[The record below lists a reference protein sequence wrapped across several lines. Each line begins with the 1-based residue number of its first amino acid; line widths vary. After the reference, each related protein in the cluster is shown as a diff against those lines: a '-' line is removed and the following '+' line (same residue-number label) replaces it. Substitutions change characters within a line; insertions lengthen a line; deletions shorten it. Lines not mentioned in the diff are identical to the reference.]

1 MQIRGKHTSRSNN
14 QHGSVVNQ
22 VSRTQVLVA
31 VVALVASAV
40 VHFVET
46 PAALSEATY
55 KGVLFIANGLAA
67 VAAAVG
73 IVRGK
78 WSWGWL
84 LGLIVAG
91 GAIAGYV
98 ASRTIGLP
106 GIPAEPDAWLEPMG
120 VASVVAEGIFFVCF
134 LVAYRSRRSDG

>member
-1 MQIRGKHTSRSNN
+1 MSRISRS
-14 QHGSVVNQ
+14 
-22 VSRTQVLVA
+22 QVLIA
-31 VVALVASAV
+31 AVALVASAL

-46 PAALSEATY
+46 PAAFSDATY

-67 VAAAVG
+67 VVAAIG
-73 IVRGK
+73 ILRGK

-84 LGLIVAG
+84 LGLVVAS

-106 GIPAEPDAWLEPMG
+106 GIPAEPGAWLEPSG
-120 VASVVAEGIFFVCF
+120 VASVVAEGIFLLCF
-134 LVAYRSRRSDG
+134 LAAYRARRHDARNGDAVAEA

>member
-1 MQIRGKHTSRSNN
+1 MNRISRSL
-14 QHGSVVNQ
+14 
-22 VSRTQVLVA
+22 VLVA
-31 VVALVASAV
+31 VVALVASAL

-67 VAAAVG
+67 LVAAVG

-84 LGLIVAG
+84 LGLVVAS

-106 GIPAEPDAWLEPMG
+106 GIPAEPDAWLEPSG
-120 VASVVAEGIFFVCF
+120 VASLVTEVVFLLCFVA
-134 LVAYRSRRSDG
+134 AYRSRRPEVRSGDAVAEP